1 MRNAWML
8 SVVILAGALSG
19 CAQMGSI
26 GGANSAS
33 ERRTQGT
40 VLDDQNIEDKAQ
52 QRIAEKYKSN
62 VQVNVTCFNR
72 YVLVTGQAPNEAA
85 KMDIER
91 IVGGIPPVKG
101 IANEL
106 QVSGVSSS
114 GVRSSDS
121 GVTGDVY
128 KRFQSSKAFSRDHI
142 KVFTESGVVYL
153 LGIVSRAEAD
163 AASEIAS
170 TTAGVQKVVRVFEYM
185 D

>member
-1 MRNAWML
+1 MHKAWIL
-8 SVVILAGALSG
+8 SLLIVAGAVAG
-19 CAQMGSI
+19 CAQG
-26 GGANSAS
+26 GGAMTSAS

-40 VLDDQNIEDKAQ
+40 VLDDQNIENKAQ

-62 VQVNVTCFNR
+62 VQVHVTCFNR
-72 YVLVTGQAPNEAA
+72 FALLTGQVSNENA
-85 KMDIER
+85 KMNIER

-106 QVSGVSSS
+106 YVAGVSSS
-114 GVRSSDS
+114 GARSSDS

-128 KRFQSSKAFSRDHI
+128 KRFLSSKAFNRDHI
-142 KVFTESGVVYL
+142 KVFTEGGVVYL
-153 LGIVSRAEAD
+153 MGIVTHAEAD
-163 AASEIAS
+163 ASSEIAS

>member
-1 MRNAWML
+1 MRRAL
-8 SVVILAGALSG
+8 IVSLLIAVGAVSG
-19 CAQMGSI
+19 CAQG
-26 GGANSAS
+26 GGALASAN

-40 VLDDQNIEDKAQ
+40 VLDDRNIESKAE
-52 QRIAEKYKSN
+52 QRIAEKYRSN
-62 VQVNVTCFNR
+62 VKVTVTCFNR
-72 YVLVTGQAPNEAA
+72 YALLTGQVSSEAA

-91 IVGGIPPVKG
+91 IVGSIPPVKG

-106 QVSGVSSS
+106 QVAGVSSY

-121 GVTGDVY
+121 GVSGDVRN
-128 KRFQSSKAFSRDHI
+128 RFLSSKAFNRDHI
-142 KVFTESGVVYL
+142 KVFTEGGVVYL
-153 LGIVSRAEAD
+153 MGIVTHAEAD

>member
-1 MRNAWML
+1 MRRALMVSL
-8 SVVILAGALSG
+8 LIAVGAVSG
-19 CAQMGSI
+19 CAQS
-26 GGANSAS
+26 GGAMAPSS

-40 VLDDQNIEDKAQ
+40 VLDDRNIEAKAT
-52 QRIAEKYKSN
+52 QRIAEKYRSN

-72 YVLVTGQAPNEAA
+72 YALLTGQVPNEAA

-114 GVRSSDS
+114 GARSSDS
-121 GVTGDVY
+121 GVSGDVRS
-128 KRFQSSKAFSRDHI
+128 RFLSSKAFDRDHI
-142 KVFTESGVVYL
+142 KVFTEGGVVYL
-153 LGIVSRAEAD
+153 MGIVTHGEAD

>member
-8 SVVILAGALSG
+8 SVVILASALSA
-19 CAQMGSI
+19 CAQV
-26 GGANSAS
+26 GGGVMNAAS

-40 VLDDQNIEDKAQ
+40 VLDDQNIENKAQ

-62 VQVNVTCFNR
+62 VQVSVTCFNR
-72 YVLVTGQAPNEAA
+72 YALVTGQAPNEAA

-106 QVSGVSSS
+106 QVAGVSSS
-114 GVRSSDS
+114 GTRSSNS
-121 GVTGDVY
+121 GATGDVY
-128 KRFQSSKAFSRDHI
+128 KRFLNSKAFSRDHI
-142 KVFTESGVVYL
+142 KVFAEGGVVYL
-153 LGIVSRAEAD
+153 MGIVTHAEAD

-170 TTAGVQKVVRVFEYM
+170 TTAGVQKVIRVFEYM

>member
-1 MRNAWML
+1 MRKL
-8 SVVILAGALSG
+8 LVVSLLVVAVAG
-19 CAQMGSI
+19 CAQG
-26 GGANSAS
+26 GGAMSAN

-40 VLDDQNIEDKAQ
+40 VLDDRNIESKAQ
-52 QRIAEKYKSN
+52 QRIGEKYRSN
-62 VQVNVTCFNR
+62 VQVTVTCFNR
-72 YVLVTGQAPNEAA
+72 YALLTGQVSSEAA

-91 IVGGIPPVKG
+91 IVGSIPPVKG

-106 QVSGVSSS
+106 QVAGVSSY

-121 GVTGDVY
+121 GVSGDVRN
-128 KRFQSSKAFSRDHI
+128 RFVSSKAFNRDHI
-142 KVFTESGVVYL
+142 KVFTEGGVVYL
-153 LGIVSRAEAD
+153 MGIVTHAEAD